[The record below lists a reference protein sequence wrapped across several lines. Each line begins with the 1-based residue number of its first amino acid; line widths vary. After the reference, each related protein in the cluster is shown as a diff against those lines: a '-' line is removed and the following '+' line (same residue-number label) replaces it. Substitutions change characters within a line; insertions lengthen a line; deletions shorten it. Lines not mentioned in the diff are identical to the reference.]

1 MSKISFK
8 KNLTKDAANP
18 YTLETLNERLRKN
31 KTIDYRNNYRI
42 KKLDND
48 YVKIIPIDKTKLWK

>member
-18 YTLETLNERLRKN
+18 YSIETLRERLRKN
-31 KTIDYRNNYRI
+31 KTIDYRNNYRLQQ
-42 KKLDND
+42 LDNN
-48 YVKIIPIDKTKLWK
+48 YVKITPIDKTKLWK